1 MDKAQSTADHSPNL
15 PVELRRRIVGHVD
28 NHTLA
33 QIARVSGPL
42 SFNAVEALYR
52 ELATLWGLIQLL
64 LEPDMRAATPA
75 DVYRATNPRNG
86 FVCPFI
92 S

>member
-1 MDKAQSTADHSPNL
+1 MADRLSNL
-15 PVELRRRIVGHVD
+15 PVELRRRIVGDMD
-28 NHTLA
+28 NHTLT
-33 QIARVSGPL
+33 QIARVARPL

-75 DVYRATNPRNG
+75 DVYRAPNPGNG